1 MIANTPS
8 PAGDRLGIAEQ
19 VIVSAGNILVA
30 AGFGR
35 EDIARFFR
43 QAADQI
49 DGGQIDG
56 AQQGAPAA
64 PQGPAQAMLAAYRA
78 IAPVR
83 TIARLLAEAGALAHP
98 QSGPV
103 ALRDG
108 YDLAMRL
115 IPQIAE
121 AQGWLR
127 DTAREA
133 GLVLATDDHPQP
145 GGAPGEALRL
155 EEFHFAYDAGFA
167 LIAAV
172 AETLAGQQDEQALR
186 LILMS
191 LVDNNIAVSRE
202 LKTAMERAIA
212 RLA

>member
-1 MIANTPS
+1 MLANTPS
-8 PAGDRLGIAEQ
+8 PAGDKLGIAEQ

-35 EDIARFFR
+35 DDIARFFR

-49 DGGQIDG
+49 DGGQ
-56 AQQGAPAA
+56 QGGPAA
-64 PQGPAQAMLAAYRA
+64 ATEPQGPAPAILSAYRT

-83 TIARLLAEAGALAHP
+83 TMARLMAEAGALPHP
-98 QSGPV
+98 QAGPA
-103 ALRDG
+103 ALRDCF
-108 YDLAMRL
+108 DLAMRL

-145 GGAPGEALRL
+145 GAAPGATLQL
-155 EEFHFAYDAGFA
+155 EEFHFACEPGFA

-172 AETLAGQQDEQALR
+172 AETLAGQRDEEALR

-202 LKTAMERAIA
+202 LKTVMERAIA